1 MVGTS
6 ASETPSV
13 SSSTTNVTQTILN
26 GESPDLDLTE
36 KQIGDSDSNHSHES
50 KDEVRSI
57 QGWRWLAVCISVY
70 STCLL
75 YGLDTTI
82 AANIQSNVVET
93 YGAVEKLAWLG
104 TGFSLGSIAI
114 IMFVYVLPP

>member
-1 MVGTS
+1 MAGTTMP
-6 ASETPSV
+6 ETPSV
-13 SSSTTNVTQTILN
+13 SSSTTNVTQTVQDLN
-26 GESPDLDLTE
+26 LSE
-36 KQIGDSDSNHSHES
+36 KQIGDSDNNSNHSNES

-114 IMFVYVLPP
+114 IMFV

>member
-1 MVGTS
+1 MAETS
-6 ASETPSV
+6 MSETPSV
-13 SSSTTNVTQTILN
+13 SSSTTNVTQPVQDLN
-26 GESPDLDLTE
+26 LSE
-36 KQIGDSDSNHSHES
+36 KQIGDSDSNYSIES

-114 IMFVYVLPP
+114 IMFV

>member
-1 MVGTS
+1 MSGAPS
-6 ASETPSV
+6 A
-13 SSSTTNVTQTILN
+13 SSSTTAVAQ
-26 GESPDLDLTE
+26 PVQDLDLSE
-36 KQIGDSDSNHSHES
+36 KQIGDNDSSHSNES

-70 STCLL
+70 STALL

-114 IMFVYVLPP
+114 ILFV

>member
-1 MVGTS
+1 MAGTS
-6 ASETPSV
+6 TSETPSV
-13 SSSTTNVTQTILN
+13 SSSTTNVTQTVQDLN
-26 GESPDLDLTE
+26 LSE
-36 KQIGDSDSNHSHES
+36 KQIGETDSSHSKES

-57 QGWRWLAVCISVY
+57 QGWRWVAVCISVY

-114 IMFVYVLPP
+114 IMFV

>member
-1 MVGTS
+1 MAGTS
-6 ASETPSV
+6 TSGTPSV
-13 SSSTTNVTQTILN
+13 SSSTTNVTQTVQ
-26 GESPDLDLTE
+26 DLDLSE
-36 KQIGDSDSNHSHES
+36 KQIGDSDSSHSTES

-114 IMFVYVLPP
+114 IMFV

>member
-1 MVGTS
+1 MAGTTMP
-6 ASETPSV
+6 ETSSV
-13 SSSTTNVTQTILN
+13 SSSTTNVTQTVQDLN
-26 GESPDLDLTE
+26 LSE
-36 KQIGDSDSNHSHES
+36 KQMGDSESNHSNES

-114 IMFVYVLPP
+114 IMFV